1 MAALSIVLSVVTLL
15 SFWLI
20 LPIYVLP
27 PLAFVLGYLSY
38 RRRSTRGRLI
48 SARSKLGAI
57 LPMLIA
63 VLSFVLCGFF
73 IDVGY
78 RA

>member
-1 MAALSIVLSVVTLL
+1 MAALSIVFSVVTLL

-20 LPIYVLP
+20 LPIYVRP

-38 RRRSTRGRLI
+38 RNCSTGGHLTSSRK
-48 SARSKLGAI
+48 KLVAT

-63 VLSFVLCGFF
+63 VLSLVLCWYFV
-73 IDVGY
+73 DVGY
-78 RA
+78 TA